1 MSSSQRH
8 ISVETVKSMALD
20 MGKSLVEK
28 SYIAESLAET
38 MPFSLQYADI
48 YTDIWCNQQSPFIK
62 ELVLRDD
69 PQDRIEVTVPE
80 TTWAFGDSPA
90 VLEGI
95 LGRLGVR
102 PFIRREYE
110 VALYDI
116 MKAKKTGN
124 PVIIVRDDGEEIHAD
139 LTQAESTIGVKC
151 VPEEELVDDRA
162 QKRQHTGKVSGEH
175 VADPPY
181 YISIE
186 HSLEQYANPFREEEA
201 ESQLA
206 GFIVLG
212 HTGIGKSIFLYYI
225 LLLRL
230 QAKKPTILVLNPNVV
245 TVFLQQGVFS
255 VAIAHFDDV
264 AMLIPDS
271 TWCLV
276 DSNQELKQP
285 PQFAIQSPFF
295 IVQAASPIKD
305 HIAWKDKT
313 LGVWEYIMKPFS
325 LPELIVG
332 RNRGLRF
339 YEHVSEIALQN
350 HYERYTPS
358 ARVAYQFANHPD
370 QCLRRINGRLHQLS
384 FVHLKK
390 LVDELPYDELRV
402 LDEDVLD
409 NIVTVTVDVGD
420 KRCSPR
426 ASTPSRHLSELFI
439 KRLQSSST
447 CSAGDLHFILL
458 RILSCM

>member
-1 MSSSQRH
+1 MSSSQWH

-62 ELVLRDD
+62 EPVLRDD
-69 PQDRIEVTVPE
+69 PQDCIEVTVPE

-124 PVIIVRDDGEEIHAD
+124 PIIMVREDGEEMHAD
-139 LTQAESTIGVKC
+139 FTQAEPTIGVKR
-151 VPEEELVDDRA
+151 VPEEELADDRA
-162 QKRQHTGKVSGEH
+162 QKRQHTSKVSGEH
-175 VADPPY
+175 VADPPGY
-181 YISIE
+181 LSIE

-201 ESQLA
+201 KSQLA
-206 GFIVLG
+206 
-212 HTGIGKSIFLYYI
+212 
-225 LLLRL
+225 
-230 QAKKPTILVLNPNVV
+230 
-245 TVFLQQGVFS
+245 
-255 VAIAHFDDV
+255 
-264 AMLIPDS
+264 
-271 TWCLV
+271 
-276 DSNQELKQP
+276 DSNQELKHP

-390 LVDELPYDELRV
+390 LVDELAYDELRV

-447 CSAGDLHFILL
+447 CSAGDLYFILL